1 MNDSMLILNIL
12 LGVIAIASVAMA
24 FIINFK
30 STKDKDIL
38 NDKITK
44 LEIAKTMLNDKVIE
58 LSTRKA
64 ALESRLSAQMEIQR
78 AMEEERERTLNEQK
92 EMNAKALADQ
102 KAQNEKALEAQ
113 KEQHARDLE
122 HMKDTFKVL
131 TAENTATFKTQSAE
145 SITELLKPI
154 QEKFSEFD
162 RSVRDSQEKSVE
174 QNASLRAIIEQV
186 MAQSKTVGEEAKNLA
201 NALTGYSKVQGDYGE
216 MLLTDVLTSSGLTEG
231 IHFITQGVI
240 TDQHGHEVK
249 SETGATMIP
258 DVIVYYP
265 DDTIVI
271 IDSKV
276 SLTSYNRYM
285 NSESTEER
293 RKLAKE
299 FITSVRNHVD
309 ELKKKNYASYVPQG
323 KTKVNYNIMFIPMEG
338 AFRLMLEEDP
348 MLWQAAKNNNVLIV
362 SQMTL
367 TIVLNM
373 IQMSWRQFNQEKN
386 IAEVYKTAE
395 ELMSQLKGWMDS
407 YVEVGRLLEKAR
419 GSYDDSK
426 RKLLDSNQSVIKKIG
441 KLEKLGIGPKRSN
454 AKIKTGSRMMT
465 VQESIIPIE
474 FTDINETDQI

>member
-1 MNDSMLILNIL
+1 MNDTMLILTIL

-24 FIINFK
+24 FIINFR
-30 STKDKDIL
+30 STKDKEDL
-38 NDKITK
+38 MDKISK
-44 LEIAKTMLNDKVIE
+44 LEVTKNLQSEKIID

-64 ALESRLSAQMEIQR
+64 ALESRLSAQMEIQK
-78 AMEEERERTLNEQK
+78 AMEEERERTISEQK
-92 EMNAKALADQ
+92 AMNAKALADQ
-102 KAQNEKALEAQ
+102 KEQSEKALEAQ
-113 KEQHARDLE
+113 REQHEKDLQ

-145 SITELLKPI
+145 SISELLKPI

-162 RSVRDSQEKSVE
+162 KSVRDSQEKSVE
-174 QNASLRAIIEQV
+174 QNASLKAVIEQV
-186 MAQSKTVGEEAKNLA
+186 MQQSKTVGDEAKNLA

-249 SETGATMIP
+249 SETGGTLIP

-276 SLTSYNRYM
+276 SLTAYNRFM
-285 NSESTEER
+285 NSESVEER

-299 FITSVRNHVD
+299 FMTSVRSHID
-309 ELKKKNYASYVPQG
+309 ELKKKDYASYVPQG

-348 MLWQAAKNNNVLIV
+348 TLWQAAKNNNVLIV

-373 IQMSWRQFNQEKN
+373 IQMGWRQYNQEKN

-395 ELMSQLKGWMDS
+395 ELMTQLKAWMDS
-407 YVEVGRLLEKAR
+407 YAEVGKLLSKAS
-419 GSYDDSK
+419 GSYEES
-426 RKLLDSNQSVIKKIG
+426 RKKLVESNQSVIKKIS
-441 KLEKLGIGPKRSN
+441 KLEKIGIGPKRSN
-454 AKIKTGSRMMT
+454 AKIKTGSRM
-465 VQESIIPIE
+465 VSGQESIIPLE
-474 FTDINETDQI
+474 FTDNNETE

>member
-1 MNDSMLILNIL
+1 MNDSLIILTIL
-12 LGVIAIASVAMA
+12 LGVIAIAAVAMA
-24 FIINFK
+24 LILNFK
-30 STKDKDIL
+30 GTRDKDDLKAKISQLEVTKQMLGDRIIDLSTK
-38 NDKITK
+38 
-44 LEIAKTMLNDKVIE
+44 
-58 LSTRKA
+58 KA
-64 ALESRLSAQMEIQR
+64 ALESRLSAQMEIQK
-78 AMEEERERTLNEQK
+78 AMEEERERTMAEQK

-102 KAQNEKALEAQ
+102 KEQNERALEAQ

-131 TAENTATFKTQSAE
+131 TAENTATFKAQSAE

-162 RSVRDSQEKSVE
+162 RSVKDSQEKSLE
-174 QNASLRAIIEQV
+174 QNASLKTIIEQV
-186 MAQSKTVGEEAKNLA
+186 MQQSKTVGDEAKNLA

-240 TDQHGHEVK
+240 TDEHGHEVK
-249 SETGATMIP
+249 SESGATLIP

-285 NSESTEER
+285 NTDTAAER
-293 RKLAKE
+293 RQYAKE
-299 FITSVRNHVD
+299 FVSSVRSHVD
-309 ELKKKNYASYVPQG
+309 ELKRKDYASYVPQG

-348 MLWQAAKNNNVLIV
+348 TLWQVAKNNNVLIV

-373 IQMSWRQFNQEKN
+373 IQMGWRQYTQEKN

-395 ELMSQLKGWMDS
+395 ELMTQLKGWMDS
-407 YVEVGRLLEKAR
+407 YAEVGRLLDKAK

-426 RKLLDSNQSVIKKIG
+426 RKLVESNQSVVKKIG

-454 AKIKTGSRMMT
+454 ARIKTGSRMSAT
-465 VQESIIPIE
+465 VQESVIPIE
-474 FTDINETDQI
+474 FTDNTDTES

>member
-249 SETGATMIP
+249 SETGA
-258 DVIVYYP
+258 
-265 DDTIVI
+265 
-271 IDSKV
+271 
-276 SLTSYNRYM
+276 N
-285 NSESTEER
+285 
-293 RKLAKE
+293 
-299 FITSVRNHVD
+299 
-309 ELKKKNYASYVPQG
+309 
-323 KTKVNYNIMFIPMEG
+323 
-338 AFRLMLEEDP
+338 
-348 MLWQAAKNNNVLIV
+348 
-362 SQMTL
+362 
-367 TIVLNM
+367 
-373 IQMSWRQFNQEKN
+373 
-386 IAEVYKTAE
+386 
-395 ELMSQLKGWMDS
+395 
-407 YVEVGRLLEKAR
+407 
-419 GSYDDSK
+419 
-426 RKLLDSNQSVIKKIG
+426 
-441 KLEKLGIGPKRSN
+441 
-454 AKIKTGSRMMT
+454 GSRQSKSCST
-465 VQESIIPIE
+465 YG
-474 FTDINETDQI
+474 